1 MENPC
6 KQSFFVFTPTST
18 VEEVMKII
26 GSIDYEKATY
36 SIPEQILSTIP
47 LKTLLYLKTKVHSMN
62 QETTDLSSP
71 IKHQ

>member
-18 VEEVMKII
+18 EEVMKII

-36 SIPEQILSTIP
+36 SIPEQILSAIP
-47 LKTLLYLKTKVHSMN
+47 LKTLLYLKTKVHSMI